1 MAANTTRHLTVSMAA
16 ETAAARS
23 RAPVRFLAKIEG
35 MVDETGTEWFDI
47 GEKIAIAQRC
57 GDSGGGNGVVL
68 KLKAKASLF
77 VLFWEDECPR
87 CIASPLCDVRIR
99 RRDDR

>member
-35 MVDETGTEWFDI
+35 MANETGTEWSTLAKRSRLLKGAKTLG
-47 GEKIAIAQRC
+47 GEWKGVKKMTKGTA
-57 GDSGGGNGVVL
+57 GGNMELHDL
-68 KLKAKASLF
+68 KLLANT
-77 VLFWEDECPR
+77 
-87 CIASPLCDVRIR
+87 IR
-99 RRDDR
+99 

>member
-1 MAANTTRHLTVSMAA
+1 MAA

-47 GEKIAIAQRC
+47 GEMIAIEQRC
-57 GDSGGGNGVVL
+57 AKLWGGNGVVL
-68 KLKAKASLF
+68 KLKSTVCLSYF
-77 VLFWEDECPR
+77 GEDEYRR

-99 RRDDR
+99 GRDDR

>member
-1 MAANTTRHLTVSMAA
+1 MAANTTRHLTVSMAT

-57 GDSGGGNGVVL
+57 EDSGGGMEWFYL
-68 KLKAKASLF
+68 PRTYSIMFFAKGS
-77 VLFWEDECPR
+77 WNCER
-87 CIASPLCDVRIR
+87 
-99 RRDDR
+99 